1 MRILF
6 FFILLISCD
15 GQDPY
20 DWVRSLPKPWTI
32 DESKYDE
39 ILPKFIKYFPD
50 FDDRLKAI
58 NIWRIGTPYGIF
70 KSGEEKEPDLDPIL
84 RIDTT
89 DCTIHVLTSIA
100 MNSSRNWGETKNK
113 MIDIHYKPNEQNI
126 KQPEYK
132 NRWHYTSDR
141 ILNNPY
147 TVNIT
152 NQLASKNELQEI
164 ELTLNEKSDGSEFL
178 KLDWNLNGRFK
189 FISSE
194 FVNDQLLEKLPPV
207 CGVAFVKKAYV
218 KNGILIA
225 HEGFV
230 IDQKILIHA
239 SSTSKKTIQ
248 EDLLDYLNG
257 KKESKFDGV
266 MFYKISSI

>member
-6 FFILLISCD
+6 FFILLFSCNAK
-15 GQDPY
+15 DPY

-32 DESKYDE
+32 DESKYNE

-100 MNSSRNWGETKNK
+100 MNLSRSWGETKNK

-152 NQLASKNELQEI
+152 NELVSKNELEEI
-164 ELTLNEKSDGSEFL
+164 VLTLNEKSDGSEFL
-178 KLDWNLNGRFK
+178 KLNWNLNGRFK
-189 FISSE
+189 FIRSE
-194 FVNDQLLEKLPPV
+194 FVDDKLLEKLPPV
-207 CGVAFVKKAYV
+207 CGIAFVKKAYV

-230 IDQKILIHA
+230 IDQKTLIHA
-239 SSTSKKTIQ
+239 SSASKKTIQ
-248 EDLLDYLNG
+248 EDLLDYLSG

>member
-1 MRILF
+1 MRFIFFLAILF
-6 FFILLISCD
+6 SCNT
-15 GQDPY
+15 QDPY
-20 DWVRSLPKPWTI
+20 TWVNSLPKPWTI
-32 DESKYDE
+32 DEDQYNR
-39 ILPKFIKYFPD
+39 ILPDFMKYFPD

-58 NIWRIGTPYGIF
+58 NLWRLGTPYGIF

-100 MNSSRNWGETKNK
+100 MNSSKSWNETKIK
-113 MIDIHYKPNEQNI
+113 MIDIHYKPNEDNL
-126 KQPEYK
+126 KKPEYK

-141 ILNNPY
+141 ITNNPY

-152 NQLASKNELQEI
+152 SDLVSKVELEEI
-164 ELTLNEKSDGSEFL
+164 ELTLNKKSDGSEFL
-178 KLDWNLNGRFK
+178 NLDWNFK
-189 FISSE
+189 NKFEFIPSE
-194 FVNDQLLEKLPPV
+194 LVDSDMLLKLPLI
-207 CGVAFVKKAYV
+207 CGVAFVKKSYV

-230 IDQKILIHA
+230 IDKKFLVHA
-239 SSTSKKTIQ
+239 SSSSKKTVK
-248 EDLLDYLNG
+248 EDLLTYLNG

-266 MFYKISSI
+266 MFYKIASD

>member
-6 FFILLISCD
+6 FFILLISCNA
-15 GQDPY
+15 QDPY
-20 DWVRSLPKPWTI
+20 DWVRSLPKPWKI

-100 MNSSRNWGETKNK
+100 MNSSRSWGETKNK

-141 ILNNPY
+141 ILNNPFQRGGEMVPY
-147 TVNIT
+147 YDT
-152 NQLASKNELQEI
+152 
-164 ELTLNEKSDGSEFL
+164 
-178 KLDWNLNGRFK
+178 
-189 FISSE
+189 
-194 FVNDQLLEKLPPV
+194 
-207 CGVAFVKKAYV
+207 
-218 KNGILIA
+218 IL
-225 HEGFV
+225 
-230 IDQKILIHA
+230 
-239 SSTSKKTIQ
+239 
-248 EDLLDYLNG
+248 YR
-257 KKESKFDGV
+257 
-266 MFYKISSI
+266 

>member
-6 FFILLISCD
+6 FFILLFSCNA
-15 GQDPY
+15 QDPY

-32 DESKYDE
+32 DESTYDE
-39 ILPKFIKYFPD
+39 ILPNFIKYFPD

-100 MNSSRNWGETKNK
+100 MNSSRSWGETKNK

-152 NQLASKNELQEI
+152 NELASRNELEEI

-178 KLDWNLNGRFK
+178 KLNWNLNGRFK
-189 FISSE
+189 FIRSE
-194 FVNDQLLEKLPPV
+194 FVDDQLLEKLPAV
-207 CGVAFVKKAYV
+207 CGVAFVKKSYI

-230 IDQKILIHA
+230 IDQKTLIHA
-239 SSTSKKTIQ
+239 SSASKKTIQ